1 MIAQTQYNAAVGHLT
16 NDRPDLALQMV
27 EPLLGH
33 TDFGPDAQHLSA
45 LANKREGRIEIAVQ
59 TLETLVTAYPGF
71 SQAWYNLGV
80 CYGESERRLQ
90 AICCYR
96 SCLRSSPDHADAMWN
111 LAEALRLEEQF
122 DAALTHFLELEKHE
136 PYCRYGDL
144 YHRKAVCLTSL
155 GQAQAAIR
163 DFQRALRLG
172 TTDSDR
178 TRWESSQAHLMVE
191 SLSEGWSAYEHRFAA
206 SSGSGVTRH
215 DFHLPW
221 WRGQSLR
228 GRRLCVHAEQGLG
241 DQIMF
246 ASILPE
252 LIDEAD
258 DVLLAVH
265 PALVD
270 LFRTSFKCQTV
281 VAHSPDHP
289 TTLLDD
295 RSADYQVAIGSLPKF
310 RRWRRSD
317 FSHATASGYLR
328 SGGRRQR
335 YFSHVL
341 DGLIPA
347 RRDRRCVGV
356 MWGANPCHGLPDAA
370 RRSRH
375 KSLPVEQLGAIAQA
389 SPETTFVSLQN
400 IEVASEAGA
409 CGSVDLVD
417 CHRYL
422 NSMADTAA
430 LISQLDLV
438 ISVDTGVAHLTAALG
453 KPLWLLLMQRADWR
467 WGQHSTDCL
476 WYPRARLYRQRRQGD
491 WSGVVNT
498 VAEDLAA
505 APHQSVGG

>member
-1 MIAQTQYNAAVGHLT
+1 MIAQTQYDAAVGHLT

-27 EPLLGH
+27 EPLLGD

-45 LANKREGRIEIAVQ
+45 LANKREGRVEIAVKM
-59 TLETLVTAYPGF
+59 LEGLVIAYPGF
-71 SQAWYNLGV
+71 SQAWFNLGV
-80 CYGESERRLQ
+80 CYGESDRRLQ

-96 SCLRSSPDHADAMWN
+96 SCLRSSPNHTDAMWN

-122 DAALTHFLELEKHE
+122 DAALSLFHELEKHE

-144 YHRKAVCLTSL
+144 YHRKAVSLISL
-155 GQAQAAIR
+155 GQAQASIR

-172 TTDSDR
+172 TTDSHS
-178 TRWESSQAHLMVE
+178 TRWESSHAYLMVE
-191 SLSEGWSAYEHRFAA
+191 SFSQGWRAYEHRFAA
-206 SSGSGVTRH
+206 SSGSGVSRH
-215 DFHLPW
+215 DFHQPR

-258 DVLLAVH
+258 EVLLAVH

-270 LFRTSFKCQTV
+270 LFRTSFTGQTV
-281 VAHSPDHP
+281 VAHSPDSP
-289 TTLLDD
+289 TTVLDD
-295 RSADYQVAIGSLPKF
+295 QSIDYQIAIGSLPQY
-310 RRWRRSD
+310 RRQQRSD
-317 FSHATASGYLR
+317 FDHATVAGYLR
-328 SGGRRQR
+328 AGEQRQG

-347 RRDRRCVGV
+347 RRDRRCVGL
-356 MWGANPCHGLPDAA
+356 MWGANPCHGLPNAA
-370 RRSRH
+370 RRSRQ
-375 KSLPVEQLGAIAQA
+375 KSLPVEHLRAIAQA
-389 SPETTFVSLQN
+389 SPETVFVSLQN
-400 IEVASEAGA
+400 VEVASEAGA
-409 CGSVDLVD
+409 CGPFDLVD

-467 WGQHSTDCL
+467 WGQHARGCL
-476 WYPRARLYRQRRQGD
+476 WYPHARLYRQRRQGD
-491 WSGVVNT
+491 WSSVVSA
-498 VAEDLAA
+498 VAEDLGAA
-505 APHQSVGG
+505 RQQPTG